1 MGLEK
6 KIEKWINLQNNTHGR
21 VITCNDILTSLD
33 EKGAQNTTKRRVQQ
47 ILNKLVEENEFIE
60 KRPCIELNPDFNGR
74 YNEYCYYCTEEFYE
88 KSEITDPITAFLL
101 VMVNKHLKNMI
112 PKVSKDYF
120 ESAEDTLEQVN
131 DIYKNWTNK
140 VVSSP
145 LPYEDNNKRFSNNK
159 YVVNAI
165 YQALLKGTIFYAEY
179 HGSAHDYNQYGKWV
193 PKANVNQVTEKK
205 YHPLGLILRGHIVY
219 LVAKCEELYPN
230 TTGNNAAQHFALHK
244 FKNVMVVDEKVNT
257 NNREFTNYVDNC
269 VIDEPINPEINRD
282 GIVNIKRIKLE
293 LKVSEAVAE
302 YFKEDKPY
310 QLELQNDIDG
320 WSYFSAD
327 NVPDTEQ
334 LRRWISS
341 LRDHIEVIKPN
352 ELRGYFREIA
362 HTSLQTYNK

>member
-205 YHPLGLILRGHIVY
+205 IS
-219 LVAKCEELYPN
+219 
-230 TTGNNAAQHFALHK
+230 
-244 FKNVMVVDEKVNT
+244 
-257 NNREFTNYVDNC
+257 
-269 VIDEPINPEINRD
+269 PIR
-282 GIVNIKRIKLE
+282 
-293 LKVSEAVAE
+293 A
-302 YFKEDKPY
+302 YFKRAY
-310 QLELQNDIDG
+310 CL
-320 WSYFSAD
+320 SCC
-327 NVPDTEQ
+327 
-334 LRRWISS
+334 
-341 LRDHIEVIKPN
+341 EV
-352 ELRGYFREIA
+352 
-362 HTSLQTYNK
+362 